1 MREKFVTASRNRL
14 PEEAVVV
21 LSLEDFTMS

>member
-1 MREKFVTASRNRL
+1 MREKFVTASWNRL